1 MFQEERE
8 KEPINL
14 EQFLDA
20 EYQQIQEVHI
30 KQKQVL
36 NDIFEAWGEIFGAK
50 DISKKMTWLEK
61 ELTKE
66 LIGMG

>member
-50 DISKKMTWLEK
+50 DISKKIESRD
-61 ELTKE
+61 EDNNF
-66 LIGMG
+66 

>member
-8 KEPINL
+8 KEPANL

-20 EYQQIQEVHI
+20 EYQEIERTHI

-50 DISKKMTWLEK
+50 DISQKIESRD
-61 ELTKE
+61 EDNNF
-66 LIGMG
+66 